1 VLTNQVFLLDEAAPD
16 RRRTEASQMRVPILS
31 IAFALVLGIAGCNR
45 NDAGNS
51 ISTDTNLAEDAMVNE
66 VLGAPPAV
74 NQTAALPTD
83 ASGFANVVAASD
95 MFEIESAKLAADK
108 GASAEVKAFAT
119 QLLTDHE
126 KSSAELKAAA
136 AKATPPVTMTPALDA
151 EQQAMLDQ
159 LKSANGADFDR
170 RFIDQQTNAHQK
182 ALVLLQHYVGNGDSQ
197 PLKDLASKALP
208 VVQDHLE
215 QVNRI
220 RK

>member
-1 VLTNQVFLLDEAAPD
+1 
-16 RRRTEASQMRVPILS
+16 MRVPILS

-45 NDAGNS
+45 SDAGNS
-51 ISTDTNLAEDAMVNE
+51 VSTDTNLAEDAMVNE

-74 NQTAALPTD
+74 NQTAGLPTD
-83 ASGFANVVAASD
+83 ASGFAKAVATSD
-95 MFEIESAKLAADK
+95 MFEIQSAKLAADK
-108 GASAEVKAFAT
+108 AGSAEVKAFAT

-136 AKATPPVTMTPALDA
+136 AKVTPPVTMTPALDA
-151 EQQAMLDQ
+151 EKQAMLDQ

-170 RFIDQQTNAHQK
+170 RFIDQQTNAHQT
-182 ALVLLQHYVGNGDSQ
+182 ALALLQNYVGNGDSQ
-197 PLKDLASKALP
+197 PLKDFASKALP
-208 VVQDHLE
+208 VAQDHLE